1 MYIPIDKIQVLHCYY
16 WHKDHLQ
23 WETDYNYRN
32 DCKFFYLNSIEEYTN
47 LKETY
52 HSTDPFNSV
61 FIPSDVDFP
70 RYKLQMANVKRK
82 IAVENADVI
91 VYDDGDLNYIFD
103 HKGNFENVVIYSK
116 QTDLYYI
123 LNTYPNGPDDM
134 MDEFNRI
141 LRRLNLQDASPV
153 DKLIALLKYYDKL
166 PNDYEI
172 IYTGPICRIV
182 QPITSKYITTQD
194 LDEHISSNLPTPSEN
209 DLASIEQMLKS
220 NDNAT
225 ISMGL
230 KCLCGYNIYP
240 CKLAIANI
248 LFNTWSNLQYNKTI
262 NSTGVKNLLNML
274 NFPKNVYELST
285 VYKHVIKSG
294 VTEEDYNKAR
304 EYITNLITK
313 QYNQRIKGDESSF
326 DMFNIKISVSVE

>member
-1 MYIPIDKIQVLHCYY
+1 MYIPIDKIQVLHFYY
-16 WHKDHLQ
+16 WHKDHLK
-23 WETDYNYRN
+23 WETYDHYRN
-32 DCKFFYLNSIEEYTN
+32 EYKFFYLNSIEEYTN

-70 RYKLQMANVKRK
+70 RYKLQMANIKRK
-82 IAVENADVI
+82 MAVENADVI
-91 VYDDGDLNYIFD
+91 VYDDNDLNCIHDY
-103 HKGNFENVVIYSK
+103 KGNFENVIIYSK

-134 MDEFNRI
+134 MDEFNKI

-182 QPITSKYITTQD
+182 QPITSKYITTKD
-194 LDEHISSNLPTPSEN
+194 LDAHISSNLPTPSEN

-220 NDNAT
+220 NDDAT

-248 LFNTWSNLQYNKTI
+248 LFNTWSNLQYNKTM

-274 NFPKNVYELST
+274 NFPKNPYDLST
-285 VYKHVIKSG
+285 IYKHIIISG

-304 EYITNLITK
+304 EYIVNLITK

-326 DMFNIKISVSVE
+326 DMFNIKISVSIE

>member
-1 MYIPIDKIQVLHCYY
+1 MYIPKDKIQTLHCYY

-23 WETDYNYRN
+23 WETYYRYNN
-32 DCKFFYLNSIEEYTN
+32 ECKFVYLNSIEEYTN

-52 HSTDPFNSV
+52 YSTDPFNSV

-70 RYKLQMANVKRK
+70 RYKLQMANIKRK

-91 VYDDGDLNYIFD
+91 VYDNNDLNYVHD
-103 HKGNFENVVIYSK
+103 YKGDFENVVIYSK

-141 LRRLNLQDASPV
+141 LRRLNLQDANPV
-153 DKLIALLKYYDKL
+153 DKLIALLEYYDKL

-172 IYTGPICRIV
+172 IYTGPVCTIA

-194 LDEHISSNLPTPSEN
+194 LDAYISSNLPTPSEN

-220 NDNAT
+220 NDDST

-248 LFNTWSNLQYNKTI
+248 LFNTWANLQYNKTM

-274 NFPKNVYELST
+274 NFPKNGYELST

-304 EYITNLITK
+304 EYITNLITE
-313 QYNQRIKGDESSF
+313 QYNQRIKGDESGF
-326 DMFNIKISVSVE
+326 DMFNIKISVSIE

>member
-1 MYIPIDKIQVLHCYY
+1 
-16 WHKDHLQ
+16 
-23 WETDYNYRN
+23 
-32 DCKFFYLNSIEEYTN
+32 
-47 LKETY
+47 
-52 HSTDPFNSV
+52 
-61 FIPSDVDFP
+61 
-70 RYKLQMANVKRK
+70 MANVKRK

-91 VYDDGDLNYIFD
+91 VYDDNDLNCIYNY
-103 HKGNFENVVIYSK
+103 KGDFENVIIYSK
-116 QTDLYYI
+116 QTDLYYM

-134 MDEFNRI
+134 MDEFNKI
-141 LRRLNLQDASPV
+141 LRKLNLQDANPV
-153 DKLIALLKYYDKL
+153 DKLIALLKYYNKL

-172 IYTGPICRIV
+172 IYTGPVCIIV

-194 LDEHISSNLPTPSEN
+194 LDAYISSILPIPSEN

-220 NDNAT
+220 NDDAT

-240 CKLAIANI
+240 CKLAIANM
-248 LFNTWSNLQYNKTI
+248 LYNNWNNMQYSKGI
-262 NSTGVKNLLNML
+262 NSIGVKNLLNML
-274 NFPKNVYELST
+274 NFPKNPYDLST
-285 VYKHVIKSG
+285 IYKYVIKSG

>member
-1 MYIPIDKIQVLHCYY
+1 MYIPIDKIQALHCYY

-23 WETDYNYRN
+23 WETYYRYRN
-32 DCKFFYLNSIEEYTN
+32 EYKFVYLNSIEEYTN
-47 LKETY
+47 LKATY
-52 HSTDPFNSV
+52 HSIDPFNSV

-91 VYDDGDLNYIFD
+91 VYDDNDLNCICNY
-103 HKGNFENVVIYSK
+103 KGDFENVIIYSK

-134 MDEFNRI
+134 MDEFNKI
-141 LRRLNLQDASPV
+141 LRRLNLHDANPV

-172 IYTGPICRIV
+172 IYTGPVCTIV

-194 LDEHISSNLPTPSEN
+194 LDAYISSNLPIPSEN

-220 NDNAT
+220 NDDAT

-248 LFNTWSNLQYNKTI
+248 FYNNWNNMQYSKGI
-262 NSTGVKNLLNML
+262 NSIGVKNLLNML
-274 NFPKNVYELST
+274 NFPKNPYDLST
-285 VYKHVIKSG
+285 IYKHVIKSG
-294 VTEEDYNKAR
+294 VTDEDYNKAR

-313 QYNQRIKGDESSF
+313 QYNQCIKRDESSL

>member
-1 MYIPIDKIQVLHCYY
+1 MYIPIDKIQALHCYY
-16 WHKDHLQ
+16 WYKDHLQ
-23 WETDYNYRN
+23 WETCYRYSN
-32 DCKFFYLNSIEEYTN
+32 EYKFFYLNSIEEYTS

-52 HSTDPFNSV
+52 RSTDPFNSV
-61 FIPSDVDFP
+61 FIPSNVDFP

-91 VYDDGDLNYIFD
+91 VYDDNDLNCIRDY
-103 HKGNFENVVIYSK
+103 KGDFENVIIYSK

-134 MDEFNRI
+134 MDEFNKI
-141 LRRLNLQDASPV
+141 LRRLNLQDANPV

-172 IYTGPICRIV
+172 IYTGPVCTIA
-182 QPITSKYITTQD
+182 QPITSKYITTRD
-194 LDEHISSNLPTPSEN
+194 LDAHISSNLPIPSEN

-220 NDNAT
+220 NDDAT

-240 CKLAIANI
+240 CKLAVANI
-248 LFNTWSNLQYNKTI
+248 LFKTWENLHYNKTM

-274 NFPKNVYELST
+274 NFPKNVYDLST

-304 EYITNLITK
+304 EYITNLIIK
-313 QYNQRIKGDESSF
+313 QYNQRIKGDESNF

>member
-1 MYIPIDKIQVLHCYY
+1 MYIPIDKIAVLHFYY
-16 WHKDHLQ
+16 WQKDHLQ
-23 WETDYNYRN
+23 WEPHYPYRSEY
-32 DCKFFYLNSIEEYTN
+32 KFVYLNSIEEYTN

-70 RYKLQMANVKRK
+70 RYKLQTANIKRK

-91 VYDDGDLNYIFD
+91 VYDDDDLNCIRDY
-103 HKGNFENVVIYSK
+103 KGDFENVVLYSK
-116 QTDLYYI
+116 LTDLYYI

-134 MDEFNRI
+134 MDEFNKI

-166 PNDYEI
+166 PNGYEI
-172 IYTGPICRIV
+172 IYTGPICTIA
-182 QPITSKYITTQD
+182 QPITSKYITTKD
-194 LDEHISSNLPTPSEN
+194 LDEHISSNLPIPSEN

-220 NDNAT
+220 NDDAT

-240 CKLAIANI
+240 CKLAIANM
-248 LFNTWSNLQYNKTI
+248 LYNNWNNMQFSKGI
-262 NSTGVKNLLNML
+262 NSIGVKNLLNML
-274 NFPKNVYELST
+274 NFPKNPYDLST
-285 VYKHVIKSG
+285 IYKYVIKSG

-326 DMFNIKISVSVE
+326 DMFNIKISVSIE

>member
-1 MYIPIDKIQVLHCYY
+1 MYIPIDKIQALHCYY

-23 WETDYNYRN
+23 WETYYCYCNEY
-32 DCKFFYLNSIEEYTN
+32 KFVYLNSIEEYTN

-70 RYKLQMANVKRK
+70 RYKLQMANIKRK
-82 IAVENADVI
+82 MAVENADVI
-91 VYDDGDLNYIFD
+91 VYDDGDLNCIRDY
-103 HKGNFENVVIYSK
+103 KGDFENVIIYSK

-134 MDEFNRI
+134 MDEFNKI
-141 LRRLNLQDASPV
+141 LRRLNLQDANPV

-172 IYTGPICRIV
+172 IYTGHVCTIV
-182 QPITSKYITTQD
+182 QPITSKYITTKD
-194 LDEHISSNLPTPSEN
+194 LDTHISSNLPIPSEN
-209 DLASIEQMLKS
+209 DLVSIKQMLKS
-220 NDNAT
+220 NDDAT

-248 LFNTWSNLQYNKTI
+248 LYDTWSNLHYNKTM
-262 NSTGVKNLLNML
+262 NSTGVKNLLTML
-274 NFPKNVYELST
+274 NFPKEPHDVATL
-285 VYKHVIKSG
+285 YKRVIQSG

-304 EYITNLITK
+304 EYIVNLITK
-313 QYNQRIKGDESSF
+313 QYNRRIKGDESGF
-326 DMFNIKISVSVE
+326 DMFNIKISVSIE

>member
-1 MYIPIDKIQVLHCYY
+1 MYIPIDKIQALHCYY

-23 WETDYNYRN
+23 WETYYCYCNEY
-32 DCKFFYLNSIEEYTN
+32 KFVYLNSIEEYTN

-70 RYKLQMANVKRK
+70 RYKLQMANIKRK
-82 IAVENADVI
+82 MAVENADVI
-91 VYDDGDLNYIFD
+91 VYDDGDLNCIRDY
-103 HKGNFENVVIYSK
+103 KGDFENVIIYSK

-134 MDEFNRI
+134 MDEFNKI
-141 LRRLNLQDASPV
+141 LRRLNLQDANPV

-172 IYTGPICRIV
+172 IYTGHVCTIV
-182 QPITSKYITTQD
+182 QPITSKYITTKD
-194 LDEHISSNLPTPSEN
+194 LDTHISSNLPIPSEN
-209 DLASIEQMLKS
+209 DLVSIKQMLKS
-220 NDNAT
+220 NDDAT

-248 LFNTWSNLQYNKTI
+248 LYDT
-262 NSTGVKNLLNML
+262 
-274 NFPKNVYELST
+274 
-285 VYKHVIKSG
+285 
-294 VTEEDYNKAR
+294 
-304 EYITNLITK
+304 
-313 QYNQRIKGDESSF
+313 
-326 DMFNIKISVSVE
+326 

>member
-1 MYIPIDKIQVLHCYY
+1 MYIPIDKIKALHCYY

-23 WETDYNYRN
+23 WETYYHYRN
-32 DCKFFYLNSIEEYTN
+32 EYKFVYLNSIKEYNN
-47 LKETY
+47 LKEIH

-61 FIPSDVDFP
+61 FIPSYVDFP
-70 RYKLQMANVKRK
+70 RYKLQMANIKRK
-82 IAVENADVI
+82 ITAENADII
-91 VYDDGDLNYIFD
+91 VYDNNDLNCVHDY
-103 HKGNFENVVIYSK
+103 KGDFENIIIYSK
-116 QTDLYYI
+116 QTDLYYL

-134 MDEFNRI
+134 MDEFNKI
-141 LRRLNLQDASPV
+141 LRRRNLQDASPV
-153 DKLIALLKYYDKL
+153 DKLIALLKYYDNL

-172 IYTGPICRIV
+172 IYTGPICTIV

-194 LDEHISSNLPTPSEN
+194 LDTYISSNLPIPSEN

-220 NDNAT
+220 KDDAT

-240 CKLAIANI
+240 CKLATANI
-248 LFNTWSNLQYNKTI
+248 LYNNWNNIQYCKTI

-274 NFPKNVYELST
+274 CFPKYLCDLST

-294 VTEEDYNKAR
+294 VTKEDYNKAR
-304 EYITNLITK
+304 EYITNLIIK
-313 QYNQRIKGDESSF
+313 KYNQRIKSDESDF
-326 DMFNIKISVSVE
+326 DMFNIKISVSIE